1 MDMVETLQGTELFK
15 GIDGQELAKIAAFCQ
30 TVHLA
35 DGGNLI
41 AEGRP
46 RTPDLYM
53 VIEGDFDVIA
63 RNPKKPD
70 ESMTL
75 GNLGYEVV
83 GEIAWLTGSTR
94 SATVRCRGDLKAIQI
109 DGPQLMTYLEAH
121 RDVGFEVMRRLM
133 RALSQKLID
142 ANFFLM

>member
-1 MDMVETLQGTELFK
+1 MDMVKTLQGTELFK
-15 GIDGQELAKIAAFCQ
+15 GIDGQTLTEIAVFCQ
-30 TVHLA
+30 TLHLA
-35 DGGNLI
+35 DGGKLI

-53 VIEGDFDVIA
+53 VIDGDFDVIA
-63 RNPKKPD
+63 RNPKTD

-94 SATVRCRGDLKAIQI
+94 SATVRCRGDLRAIRI
-109 DGPQLMTYLEAH
+109 DGTQLMAYLETH